1 MLGIKGGAGRIE
13 SVGGFDLRVVVWVAT
28 ALVMI
33 KALLMATAA
42 PAGETAYVL
51 TEKGTNLG
59 ILYTSGKVDDL
70 RFTVSLQEDKP
81 TATYVWVTVGS
92 NDRRVRTNE
101 GYWLPFNGDPVNL
114 IDNRFPIKDGTV
126 TFKILDE
133 DISADNHGVSIS
145 IGYLVGD
152 TLKFGVFAVLP
163 KVLGE

>member
-1 MLGIKGGAGRIE
+1 MLGIKGGAGRIY

-33 KALLMATAA
+33 KALLIATPA

-59 ILYTSGKVDDL
+59 ILYTEGKVDDL

-101 GYWLPFNGDPVNL
+101 GYWLPFNGHPESLV
-114 IDNRFPIKDGTV
+114 DNHFPITDGTV
-126 TFKILDE
+126 TFKVLDE
-133 DISADNHGVSIS
+133 NISADNHGVNIS
-145 IGYLVGD
+145 IGYKVGD
-152 TLKFGVFAVLP
+152 TLKYGTFAILR
-163 KVLGE
+163 KAAGE

>member
-33 KALLMATAA
+33 KALLMATPA

-101 GYWLPFNGDPVNL
+101 GYWLPFNGHPESLV
-114 IDNRFPIKDGTV
+114 DNHFPITDGTV

-133 DISADNHGVSIS
+133 DISTDNHGISIS

-152 TLKFGVFAVLP
+152 TLKYGVFAVLP